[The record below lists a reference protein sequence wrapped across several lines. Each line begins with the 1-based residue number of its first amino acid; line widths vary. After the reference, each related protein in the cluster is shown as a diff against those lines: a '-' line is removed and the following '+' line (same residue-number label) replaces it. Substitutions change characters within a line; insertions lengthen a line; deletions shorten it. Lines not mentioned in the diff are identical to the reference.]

1 MSRPTTAE
9 APDDVDDSPLTILEL
24 FGLIKSKDE
33 NDRLDGLAELSDL
46 VDSAY
51 GDDGAALGEAVRAVG
66 GLPLLGW
73 LIVDPSPLVQQ
84 EALLILGNLCSDACD
99 PNSALTKKMLLDT
112 GAHRAI
118 IMAIGSPDPTVLLY
132 ACGALQNLC
141 HDDEWAR
148 LLISHKV
155 QQRLESLVSHED
167 ARVGHYAAGALKNML
182 TRVGQDASALSSTAL
197 EAVKQRDHE
206 AKVEAFRY
214 KRARALRCARARAL
228 RIILHP
234 NPNLNPDPD
243 PILGI
248 RGRSASSGSPR
259 GTCLRRCGCGAV
271 SRGRTQSCRSVSRRQ
286 SSKRTTR

>member
-155 QQRLESLVSHED
+155 QQRLESLVSQ
-167 ARVGHYAAGALKNML
+167 VLPSKP
-182 TRVGQDASALSSTAL
+182 SSSEIMRRRSRPLGTS
-197 EAVKQRDHE
+197 ERE
-206 AKVEAFRY
+206 
-214 KRARALRCARARAL
+214 RALRCARARAL

-248 RGRSASSGSPR
+248 SGRSASSGSPR

>member
-9 APDDVDDSPLTILEL
+9 ATDNVDDSPLTILEL

-118 IMAIGSPDPTVLLY
+118 IMSIGSPDPTVLLY

-155 QQRLESLVSHED
+155 QQRLESLVTHED

-197 EAVKQRDHE
+197 EAVNQRDHE
-206 AKVEAFRY
+206 AKVEAFR
-214 KRARALRCARARAL
+214 
-228 RIILHP
+228 
-234 NPNLNPDPD
+234 
-243 PILGI
+243 
-248 RGRSASSGSPR
+248 
-259 GTCLRRCGCGAV
+259 
-271 SRGRTQSCRSVSRRQ
+271 
-286 SSKRTTR
+286 